1 MSDPGKTEPGKP
13 ERGDRERRPNG
24 STAEGLD
31 VLEARLGHRFA
42 DRGLL
47 LEALTHP
54 SSAPEDRGMASFG
67 YERLEF
73 LGDRVVGL
81 VIAEWLLE
89 KFPNEPEGSLA
100 RRHTA
105 LVRREALARVASAVD
120 IGPFIILSLGEEGA
134 GGRDNQAILADA
146 CEAVMAA
153 IYLDGGLRA
162 VSGFIRNAFL
172 PIVEDSAAP
181 PIDPKTAL
189 QEWAQARGLPLPRYD
204 ILSRTGPDHD
214 PTFEIIVTIEGYEPV
229 VASGQSKRSAEKEAA
244 AAIMRQLPDGGHPN
258 GE

>member
-1 MSDPGKTEPGKP
+1 MSI
-13 ERGDRERRPNG
+13 
-24 STAEGLD
+24 D
-31 VLEARLGHRFA
+31 VLESRLGYRFT
-42 DRGLL
+42 DRQLL
-47 LEALTHP
+47 REALTHP
-54 SSAPEDRGMASFG
+54 SSAPEDRGTASFG

-89 KFPNEPEGSLA
+89 KFPGEPEGSLA

-153 IYLDGGLRA
+153 IYLDGGLEA
-162 VSGFIRNAFL
+162 VSAFIRNAFL

-181 PIDPKTAL
+181 PIDAKTAL

-204 ILSRTGPDHD
+204 ILTRTGPDHD
-214 PTFEIIVTIEGYEPV
+214 PTFEIEVTVQGHEPV
-229 VASGQSKRSAEKEAA
+229 VARGQSKRSAEKEAA
-244 AAIMRQLPDGGHPN
+244 AAIMRQLSDGDQL
-258 GE
+258 